1 MRVDNEVRT
10 RDLDLGKVAL
20 YQLSYVHM
28 KDAQSPGK
36 FPFQLAAFQRVKT
49 LYEHSLKFQIGAIMA
64 RLMVKILVI
73 PDFLTGPGFAEMGK
87 TSPEHGKILV

>member
-28 KDAQSPGK
+28 KESQSARNVS
-36 FPFQLAAFQRVKT
+36 FRLAAFQRVKT
-49 LYEHSLKFQIGAIMA
+49 LYDVSPKFQIDTFPRRHAA
-64 RLMVKILVI
+64 KILVI
-73 PDFLTGPGFAEMGK
+73 PRFLTGPKTPENSK
-87 TSPEHGKILV
+87 TSPGRGKIFL